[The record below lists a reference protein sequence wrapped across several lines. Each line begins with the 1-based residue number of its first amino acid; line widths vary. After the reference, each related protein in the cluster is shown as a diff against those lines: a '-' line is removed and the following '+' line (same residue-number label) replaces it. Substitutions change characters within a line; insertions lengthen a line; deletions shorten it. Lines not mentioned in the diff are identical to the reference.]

1 MRKSTMA
8 AIVVVGGLILIA
20 WGVIASVGAVSQI
33 SGGSYGSHDV
43 SDFAIEN
50 FLFLGLMIALGGLVA
65 WLASR
70 DSGAPDDDEQ
80 MAGNGEGESSAS
92 THRDSHS

>member
-8 AIVVVGGLILIA
+8 MIVVAGGFILVA
-20 WGVIASVGAVSQI
+20 WGVIASLGAVSQV

-50 FLFLGLMIALGGLVA
+50 FLFLGSLIALGGLVA
-65 WLASR
+65 WYASR
-70 DSGAPDDDEQ
+70 DTTASDDDDAQTE
-80 MAGNGEGESSAS
+80 GKGESSAS
-92 THRDSHS
+92 AHRDADS

>member
-8 AIVVVGGLILIA
+8 MIVVAGGFILVA
-20 WGVIASVGAVSQI
+20 WGVIASLGAVSQV

-50 FLFLGLMIALGGLVA
+50 FLFLGSLIALGGLVA
-65 WLASR
+65 WYASR
-70 DSGAPDDDEQ
+70 DTTASDDDDEQ
-80 MAGNGEGESSAS
+80 TKGKGESSAS
-92 THRDSHS
+92 VHRDADS